1 MRNEAGGSL
10 ILESDLL
17 AMEREQNLVVW
28 SMTILNW
35 LREINYLPLGGRKMD
50 LADSNA
56 LLLQSSGH

>member
-1 MRNEAGGSL
+1 M
-10 ILESDLL
+10 ESDLL